1 MTDLYIYYRVREALA
16 DQLAPR
22 VQAMQKTLAAHTGI
36 HGALKRRLQSKEG
49 LQTWMEVYLAT
60 AAGFETQLADAVTQ
74 AGLPAS
80 IEGERHTEAFMDIS
94 PCA

>member
-1 MTDLYIYYRVREALA
+1 MTDLYIYYRVRDELA
-16 DQLAPR
+16 AQFAPR
-22 VQAMQKTLAAHTGI
+22 VQAMQQGLAERTGI
-36 HGALKRRLQSKEG
+36 QGALKRRLHSKDG

-60 AAGFETQLADAVTQ
+60 ANGFDTALADAVTQ

-80 IEGERHTEAFMDIS
+80 IEGDRHTEAFTEIS